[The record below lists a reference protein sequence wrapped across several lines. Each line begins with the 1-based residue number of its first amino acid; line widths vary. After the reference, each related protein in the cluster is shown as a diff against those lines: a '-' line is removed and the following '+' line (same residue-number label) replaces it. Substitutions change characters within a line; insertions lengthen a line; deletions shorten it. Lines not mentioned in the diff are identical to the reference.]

1 MRGCDCI
8 EVCGSGGGDYGD
20 DQRRRIWE
28 ADRGKLAW
36 FAPQIKKIEKAER
49 FCSPQSVNAGVAEK
63 EFYDRHMV

>member
-1 MRGCDCI
+1 MEMIR
-8 EVCGSGGGDYGD
+8 GGGYGR
-20 DQRRRIWE
+20 QY
-28 ADRGKLAW
+28 RGKLAW